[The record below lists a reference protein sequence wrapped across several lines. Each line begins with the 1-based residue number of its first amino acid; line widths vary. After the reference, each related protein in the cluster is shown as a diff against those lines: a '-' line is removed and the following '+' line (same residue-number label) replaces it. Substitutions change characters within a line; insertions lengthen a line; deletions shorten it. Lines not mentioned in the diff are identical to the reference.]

1 MWSINLFMNKVLKA
15 VEENLGESAENRFN
29 FFDSYTM
36 PQSSNKDKRTSVSS
50 HFVEVSLAF
59 RLLSMPF
66 DMLSF

>member
-15 VEENLGESAENRFN
+15 VEETENRFN
-29 FFDSYTM
+29 FFDSYTI
-36 PQSSNKDKRTSVSS
+36 PRLSNKDQRTSVSS

-66 DMLSF
+66 DMLYF